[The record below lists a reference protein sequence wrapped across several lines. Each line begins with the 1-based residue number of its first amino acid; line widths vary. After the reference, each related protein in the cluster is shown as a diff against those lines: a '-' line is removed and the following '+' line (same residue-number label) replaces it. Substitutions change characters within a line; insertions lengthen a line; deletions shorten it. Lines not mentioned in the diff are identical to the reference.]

1 MVASN
6 HMEIEMNM
14 QINDKVWYL
23 GEFKATVVGVKTNGV
38 IIEFWGQGFQRDQ
51 LIRKRVAARYLT
63 ARA

>member
-1 MVASN
+1 
-6 HMEIEMNM
+6 MNM